1 MERYADIDND
11 SGVVAYE
18 VGATFIR
25 VQFSDGAIYLYTASS
40 TGLSD
45 IERMKQLAR
54 AGEGLNSF
62 IMRNVG
68 RKYAIKES

>member
-11 SGVVAYE
+11 SGVIAYE
-18 VGATFIR
+18 IGRDFIR

-40 TGLSD
+40 TGLND
-45 IERMKQLAR
+45 VERMKQLAR

-62 IMRNVG
+62 IKRSVG
-68 RKYAIKES
+68 SRYARKER